1 MVSTRDRWWL
11 AAALAAS
18 LAGCSAEFGGRC
30 EVDDDCGETQVCTQG
45 YCLPDDVEAGPD
57 DGVPDDMGPMSDGA
71 PVPDRGPAADLD
83 PPVDSGSAAALCDP
97 VDGVIPAY
105 DPAFGHRVC
114 PDELTV
120 ALWRFEGSFEPVGA
134 NGEPG
139 PALADGRDRDAV
151 VIESGGFGQ
160 AARFIGD
167 DQRVVGFGVEG
178 NALYNDHPMTI
189 EMWVRFIAFDDEYQ
203 VLLSTLDVEGG
214 GRGGLSLYISRNE
227 GTFLFGAAGASR
239 LGQNRLVAVTAD
251 DLPLTP
257 GEWIHLATRNRSDG
271 NNGLELYVNGE
282 RSGNRTFGWLGESPA
297 PLRFGEA
304 NAESGPRYEGM
315 IDEVRISRAERARE
329 DFEAAAANP
338 PE

>member
-30 EVDDDCGETQVCTQG
+30 EVDDDCSETQVCTQG

-71 PVPDRGPAADLD
+71 VPDGGPAGDVGPTGD
-83 PPVDSGSAAALCDP
+83 TGSAALCDP

-114 PDELTV
+114 PDEQTV
-120 ALWRFEGSFEPVGA
+120 ALWRFEGDFEAVGP
-134 NGEPG
+134 NGEAG
-139 PALADGRDRDAV
+139 PALAEGRDRDAV
-151 VIESGGFGQ
+151 VIEAGGFGR
-160 AARFIGD
+160 AARFVGD
-167 DQRVVGFGVEG
+167 AQRVVGFGVEG
-178 NALYNDHPMTI
+178 DAPYNDHPMTI
-189 EMWVRFIAFDDEYQ
+189 EMWVRFVAFDDDYQ
-203 VLLSTLDVEGG
+203 VLMSTLDVEGN
-214 GRGGLSLYISRNE
+214 GRGGLSLYISRDGE
-227 GTFLFGAAGASR
+227 RYFFGAAGASR
-239 LGQNRLVAVTAD
+239 QAQGRLIAATAT

-257 GEWIHLATRNRSDG
+257 GAWTHVATRSRSD
-271 NNGLELYVNGE
+271 NVNGLEVYVNGE
-282 RSGNRTFGWLGESPA
+282 RSDNRTWGWLGSSTM

-304 NAESGPRYEGM
+304 NADEGPRYEGM
-315 IDEVRISRAERARE
+315 IDEVRISRAERSRDDLRAS
-329 DFEAAAANP
+329 AANP